1 MESDSEFEMSDVG
14 SEQGDEAEDQFLTTS
29 ELEEEMEGTISDVQS
44 ILEVSRGSC
53 RILLRKHKWNKEHL
67 MEHFHDFSS
76 LETTELL
83 VAASN
88 DGECPI
94 CCGVG
99 SLSSLSC
106 NHSACDI
113 CWEAYLSQ
121 RIVAGVGGIECM
133 ATGCKLL
140 AEDEKALKYT
150 GCSLQVLRHITDPAM
165 VALFRRRMIE
175 SYVKANSQLKWCPGA
190 DCGRAVKLTHTY
202 NHPITCPCGCTF
214 CFSCGENWHAPV
226 SCRLLR
232 IWNLRCIDDTES
244 FNWINANTKDCPNC
258 NKHIEKAGGCNKIM
272 CQSCR
277 FLFCWMCLKN
287 WDVHGYSPC
296 NSFEVKSAK
305 DARDQSRFDLNRY
318 LFYYNR
324 FLGHQR
330 SLKLEEK
337 LKATVQVKMEQL
349 QKRST
354 MTWIDV
360 QFLPDAIE
368 VLSACR
374 RTMIYTYVF
383 AFYLERDDN
392 QSLIFE
398 SNQKDLEMATEL
410 LSAILEQQ
418 LDLSGDV
425 RMLKLKVQDTCRYVD
440 HRRKLL
446 LGHCTEG
453 TDQGIWKFSE

>member
-133 ATGCKLL
+133 ANGCKLL
-140 AEDEKALKYT
+140 AEDEK
-150 GCSLQVLRHITDPAM
+150 
-165 VALFRRRMIE
+165 
-175 SYVKANSQLKWCPGA
+175 
-190 DCGRAVKLTHTY
+190 LTHTD

-287 WDVHGYSPC
+287 WDAHGYSPC

-305 DARDQSRFDLNRY
+305 DAREQSRFDLNRY

-330 SLKLEEK
+330 TQSK
-337 LKATVQVKMEQL
+337 VQVKMEQL

-383 AFYLERDDN
+383 AFYLERNDN

-398 SNQKDLEMATEL
+398 SNQKDLEMATEQ